1 MRRALIGL
9 VALVT
14 LTVAVLGGLACK
26 KGDDSA
32 GDMKGK
38 TPQTTPPGG
47 KGPSVPGPGK

>member
-1 MRRALIGL
+1 MRRVLVGVMALMVLATAI
-9 VALVT
+9 
-14 LTVAVLGGLACK
+14 LGGMACK